1 MIHGMMPIHEG
12 MTIRLLEAVCV
23 AHGLM
28 KDTEGIVVRVVVNPM
43 EAEDVKAQVDANPTA
58 HVFLQY
64 LPWGIYVRVPK
75 YSKSV
80 LKQTVND
87 DGDNHEEREELGS
100 IIYLE
105 PQQVKFTDSNHVDVA
120 RSGCRSGSYLAA
132 RG

>member
-1 MIHGMMPIHEG
+1 MMPIHEG

-28 KDTEGIVVRVVVNPM
+28 KDTEGIVVRVAVNPM
-43 EAEDVKAQVDANPTA
+43 EAEDVQARVDANPTA
-58 HVFLQY
+58 QVHLQC

-75 YSKSV
+75 YTKSV

-87 DGDNHEEREELGS
+87 DDDNQEERDELGS

-105 PQQVKFTDSNHVDVA
+105 PQQVKFRQLDVDVIRYG
-120 RSGCRSGSYLAA
+120 RSRGSYMAA
-132 RG
+132 RGEFC